1 MAGKSTF
8 LRSVGIA
15 FMSAN
20 AGFPVLADECHI
32 PDRMLYSSMR
42 TSDDLNANSSYFHAE
57 LSRLKSI
64 VDDMAAGAH
73 VFVILDEILKGT
85 NSVDKEKGSAL
96 FLQKMKRMGCMG
108 IIATHD
114 LSLCNLADND
124 DSYKN
129 QSFDSTIANNELSF
143 DYRLR
148 DGVCQNMNATFLLQK
163 MGLIDDVNVGL

>member
-1 MAGKSTF
+1 
-8 LRSVGIA
+8 
-15 FMSAN
+15 
-20 AGFPVLADECHI
+20 
-32 PDRMLYSSMR
+32 
-42 TSDDLNANSSYFHAE
+42 
-57 LSRLKSI
+57 
-64 VDDMAAGAH
+64 
-73 VFVILDEILKGT
+73 
-85 NSVDKEKGSAL
+85 
-96 FLQKMKRMGCMG
+96 MG